1 MTVTMSRTALLAA
14 CFTVVFVAIVA
25 AITAP
30 AHAHAG
36 APHDTALNTALTAQ
50 QHGAVDDAHTAETC
64 CHKTGTCIVQCL
76 PAGPAVASLD
86 TALTSLVRRFAAIR
100 LASILSATDPPPPRA

>member
-1 MTVTMSRTALLAA
+1 MSRTALLAA

-36 APHDTALNTALTAQ
+36 APHDTALTAQ